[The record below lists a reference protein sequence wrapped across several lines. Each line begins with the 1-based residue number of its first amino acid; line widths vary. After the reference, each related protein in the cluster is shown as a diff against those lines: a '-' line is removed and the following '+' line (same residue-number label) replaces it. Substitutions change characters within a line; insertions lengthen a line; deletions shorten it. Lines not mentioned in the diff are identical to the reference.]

1 MKTSKFIL
9 QNLALRAAGLTKV
22 PPYWLWRHNNIFGVN
37 TGYIKDGVTPVDSAL
52 YDKIKTMSEKELA
65 DVIRTNATGVPMT
78 CPLRMQGDE
87 EGSEEWLF
95 PIEPMVSVNGGNVL
109 VRRRV
114 SKGRVKGSIKEK
126 WTVDD
131 YTVRIEGILISK
143 DGDYP
148 KADVARLRALCEGGH
163 VKVLSPLLEVFGIR
177 ELVIETWEMPFTSGA
192 MNQNYTITGY
202 SDDIYKLLLSRED
215 LEV

>member
-9 QNLALRAAGLTKV
+9 QNLALRAAGITKF
-22 PPYWLWRHNNIFGVN
+22 PPYWLWRENNFHGVN
-37 TGYIKDGVTPVDSAL
+37 LGYLKNEVKPVDSAL
-52 YDKIKTMSEKELA
+52 YDKITRLSDSELA
-65 DVIRTNATGVPMT
+65 DVVRSNATGVPMT
-78 CPLRMQGDE
+78 CPLRMQGDDD
-87 EGSEEWLF
+87 SEEWLL
-95 PIEPMVSVNGGNVL
+95 PIEPMLSVNGGNVL

-131 YTVRIEGILISK
+131 YTVRIEGILMSK
-143 DGDYP
+143 DGGYP
-148 KADVARLRALCEGGH
+148 KGDVARLRALCEGGH

-177 ELVIETWEMPFTSGA
+177 EMVIESWEMPFTSGA

>member
-1 MKTSKFIL
+1 MGKEYNFGKQSAQFF
-9 QNLALRAAGLTKV
+9 GFDKV
-22 PPYWLWRHNNIFGVN
+22 PPFWNLKNAIDGRHYPLTLKDNVKNAIEGVGDILFDTFRSN
-37 TGYIKDGVTPVDSAL
+37 L
-52 YDKIKTMSEKELA
+52 
-65 DVIRTNATGVPMT
+65 TGVRMT
-78 CPLRMQGDE
+78 CSLRMQGDDDA
-87 EGSEEWLF
+87 EEWLF
-95 PIEPMVSVNGGNVL
+95 PIEPMVSVNGGNVV

-131 YTVRIEGILISK
+131 YTVRIEGLLMSK
-143 DGDYP
+143 DGSYP
-148 KADVARLRALCEGGH
+148 KGDVARLRALCEGGH

-177 ELVIETWEMPFTSGA
+177 EMVIETWEMPFTSGQ

>member
-1 MKTSKFIL
+1 MS
-9 QNLALRAAGLTKV
+9 NE
-22 PPYWLWRHNNIFGVN
+22 YYFGKQYVHFV
-37 TGYIKDGVTPVDSAL
+37 GV
-52 YDKIKTMSEKELA
+52 DKIPPFWNLKNAIDGRHYPLTLA
-65 DVIRTNATGVPMT
+65 DTVKNAVEGVGDAVMDIFRTNLTGVKMT

-87 EGSEEWLF
+87 EGSEEWLL
-95 PIEPMVSVNGGNVL
+95 PIEPMLSVNGGNVI

-143 DGDYP
+143 DGGYP
-148 KADVARLRALCEGGH
+148 KADVAKLRALCEGGH

-177 ELVIETWEMPFTSGA
+177 EMVIESWEMPFTSGA

>member
-1 MKTSKFIL
+1 MSKKKIYNYQPFVSF
-9 QNLALRAAGLTKV
+9 GLNKI
-22 PPYWLWRHNNIFGVN
+22 PPYWNLRNVI
-37 TGYIKDGVTPVDSAL
+37 TGKRYPFTLVDTLKNDVDSV
-52 YDKIKTMSEKELA
+52 SS
-65 DVIRTNATGVPMT
+65 VILDTFRQNATGVPMT

-95 PIEPMVSVNGGNVL
+95 PIEPMLSVNGGNVL

-143 DGDYP
+143 DGGYP
-148 KADVARLRALCEGGH
+148 KADVAKLRALCEGGH

-177 ELVIETWEMPFTSGA
+177 ELVIESWEMPFTSGA

-215 LEV
+215 KEV